1 MRFCREDLIRR
12 GKRNAHC
19 REIML
24 SNVIKQGQSAYP
36 INQSPDE
43 MRRLTIQAEVL
54 HNQPT
59 RWLFE
64 QAGLAVPMRVLDIGC
79 GAGDVSFVAAEFVG
93 PKGAVIGLDSSIE
106 ALATARARATHQ
118 GLTNVT
124 FVAGDLSKKI
134 DLGALAVDGPFD
146 ALVGRSVLMFLPDP
160 AATLRGLLPLI
171 RPGGVV
177 AFREPLAGEP
187 LLEAVP
193 VCQLIDEFNVWYKEH
208 GLMALAAVGMAG
220 QTGLR
225 LHQVFQDAG
234 LPAPQVWL
242 HAPIGHTPDWFGWE
256 YLTHQVQMIAALA
269 RKAGLY
275 VPPDLHPESF
285 GDRARE
291 EILAKRGM
299 LRIQRGVQASARLPS
314 IGA

>member
-1 MRFCREDLIRR
+1 MSD
-12 GKRNAHC
+12 
-19 REIML
+19 
-24 SNVIKQGQSAYP
+24 VGQSEQAGYP
-36 INQSPDE
+36 IRQSPEE

-64 QAGLAVPMRVLDIGC
+64 QAGLASSMRVLDIGC

-93 PKGAVIGLDSSIE
+93 PKGAVVGLDSSLD
-106 ALATARARATHQ
+106 ALATARARAAHH

-134 DLGALAVDGPFD
+134 DLAALAISGPFD
-146 ALVGRSVLMFLPDP
+146 ALVGRSVLMYLPDP
-160 AATLRGLLPLI
+160 AATLRGFLPLV

-177 AFREPLAGEP
+177 AFREVLAGEP
-187 LLEAVP
+187 FLEAVP
-193 VCQLIDEFNVWYKEH
+193 ACQLIDEYNAWYREH
-208 GLMALAAVGMAG
+208 GLVALAAVGMAG

-225 LHQVFQDAG
+225 LQQVFQDAG
-234 LPAPQVWL
+234 LPPPQIWL

-269 RKAGLY
+269 KKAG
-275 VPPDLHPESF
+275 VPIPTDFEPAAF
-285 GDRARE
+285 GDRVRE
-291 EILAKRGM
+291 QILAQRGL
-299 LRIQRGVQASARLPS
+299 LRIQRGIQASARLPG
-314 IGA
+314 IGS